1 MLTRTVLVLTAVIL
15 APLPLFAEAGAAAEE
30 EVGPWSGSVSFGFL
44 GTSGNTENTSL
55 NSSFEIGYTAGEW
68 NHVFDAYA
76 ISATD
81 DAETTAEAYGAGW
94 KSERNLS
101 EHNFLFGRL
110 NYRND
115 RFSGFPTQFSQSAG
129 YGRRIFDTPTHV
141 LSAEIGAGARQSERA
156 DGVDENDLILSGGI
170 NYRWTISETADF
182 TQYFAI
188 EFGEENTY
196 LESVSALSARLI
208 GKLALVASFTVK
220 NNSDV
225 PGGAED
231 TDTYTALSLEY
242 GF

>member
-1 MLTRTVLVLTAVIL
+1 M
-15 APLPLFAEAGAAAEE
+15 
-30 EVGPWSGSVSFGFL
+30 SQ
-44 GTSGNTENTSL
+44 
-55 NSSFEIGYTAGEW
+55 
-68 NHVFDAYA
+68 
-76 ISATD
+76 
-81 DAETTAEAYGAGW
+81 
-94 KSERNLS
+94 
-101 EHNFLFGRL
+101 
-110 NYRND
+110 
-115 RFSGFPTQFSQSAG
+115 TQFYG
-129 YGRRIFDTPTHV
+129 TGRRKTST
-141 LSAEIGAGARQSERA
+141 ARVYLTELNR
-156 DGVDENDLILSGGI
+156 
-170 NYRWTISETADF
+170 ETADF

>member
-1 MLTRTVLVLTAVIL
+1 MSTRTVLVFTAVIL
-15 APLPLFAEAGAAAEE
+15 VPLPLFAEAGAAKEE
-30 EVGPWSGSVSFGFL
+30 ATPWSGSVSLGFL
-44 GTSGNTENTSL
+44 GTSGNTETTNV
-55 NSSFEIGYTAGEW
+55 NSGFEIGYKAGKW
-68 NHVFDAYA
+68 NHAFDAYA
-76 ISATD
+76 ISATED
-81 DAETTAEAYGAGW
+81 DETTAEAFGAGW

-101 EHNFLFGRL
+101 EKNFLFGRL
-110 NYRND
+110 SYRND

-129 YGRRIFDTPTHV
+129 YGRRILETPKHM
-141 LSAEIGAGARQSERA
+141 LSAEVGAGARQSERA

-225 PGGAED
+225 PVGAEE
-231 TDTYTALSLEY
+231 TDTYTALSFEY